1 MNEVRKKHRMHPVK
15 SAQVEEIVNNA
26 HKKRGLCNYSFII

>member
-26 HKKRGLCNYSFII
+26 HKKEVFVITLL

>member
-26 HKKRGLCNYSFII
+26 NKKEVFVITLL